1 MKKYYIIT
9 GILPLIMILG
19 NSMIIPII
27 PAIEKDLQITSFE
40 TGIILSIFS
49 LPAAIIIP
57 FVGLISDIVG
67 PKVVVLFSLVLVMI
81 GSSVTILSGVFSNQP
96 LALIIL
102 GRFIQGIG
110 AGGTAPLAMII
121 IGDLFE
127 GSARSEQLSNI
138 EFFNG
143 IGKVISPIIGTMV
156 ATFIWYRAFTVYFFF
171 SIFAFIGVLVVLK
184 NQKITHKQRF
194 SISEYIQS
202 VKKIMRNSLSIL
214 LPLMLIGGAGLFI
227 LFGLLFFMTYTIEYK
242 YQIEGIFKGIS
253 LAIPFV
259 MLAFLSFISGKKVG
273 NNERLMK
280 RNVMIGSILI
290 IVSLLL
296 LSYNQQ
302 LQPLLFGV
310 MTVGSGLGLIL
321 PSVNILIAKSVG
333 SNERGN
339 VFALY
344 SMVRFLGV
352 AFGPIM
358 FSMWMNDISFMFFRG
373 LLLYFILFLWLFLR
387 MKQHSFL
394 EVEKLVQ

>member
-1 MKKYYIIT
+1 
-9 GILPLIMILG
+9 
-19 NSMIIPII
+19 MIIPII